1 MTAHLADAFV
11 EEAHARLSPS
21 GSKKWFA
28 CPGSITLEAPIPN
41 KSSTYSDDG
50 TAMHEVAAW
59 CLTEHRR
66 ASQRVGDYIV
76 VSAKGEP
83 ERKVK
88 FTDEMAD
95 LVQGYVDAIRFI
107 GIGNLL
113 LVEQRVE
120 FSEFVQVPNQFGTA
134 DAIVLDDREGE
145 LGVYD
150 LKTGRTP
157 VEVIK
162 NTQLMF
168 YALGALAL
176 LRDRDTQAAAK
187 VAIDI
192 TPLLEE
198 NDDDLF

>member
-1 MTAHLADAFV
+1 MS
-11 EEAHARLSPS
+11 EQNQAHARLSPS
-21 GSKKWFA
+21 GSKKWLA
-28 CPGSITLEAPIPN
+28 CPGSITLEASIPN
-41 KSSTYSDDG
+41 TGNKYSEEG

-59 CLTEHRR
+59 CLTEHHP
-66 ASQRVGDYIV
+66 ASKRIGDYIV
-76 VSAKGEP
+76 VSTAGEP

-88 FTDEMAD
+88 FTEDMAD
-95 LVQGYVDAIRFI
+95 LTQGYVDTIRQL
-107 GIGNLL
+107 GVGNTL

-145 LGVYD
+145 IAVYD

-157 VEVIK
+157 VDVVK

-176 LRDRDTQAAAK
+176 LRDRAAAAT
-187 VAIDI
+187 VEGD
-192 TPLLEE
+192 
-198 NDDDLF
+198 DDDLF